1 MGSRASRQSKQ
12 ESERKETLKQLAT
25 HSKKSKLL
33 GLRDM
38 IQQSKRNLQNAQKDS
53 DYAVVQQ
60 DTRVVQSGSVL
71 IDTAIAQL
79 DRRGKNLIKADLI
92 AVVLT
97 LKPEYITM
105 LESLQTRFTVE
116 DLNELIRNIVYDPDE
131 ISQKLGL
138 HIDCKT
144 DLTRTLENNSQR
156 QLQLNVPNAK
166 KELLSNLSSKST
178 SYTLQPATGLT
189 WSVDEKTDI
198 FTDPT
203 FQAPTKPSK
212 FSYDIRVRD
221 VDII

>member
-1 MGSRASRQSKQ
+1 MGSRASRQNKQ

-33 GLRDM
+33 GLRDI
-38 IQQSKRNLQNAQKDS
+38 IQQSKRNLQNAQKDR

-60 DTRVVQSGSVL
+60 DTRIVQSGSVL

-138 HIDCKT
+138 HVHCKT

-166 KELLSNLSSKST
+166 KDLLSNLSSMPKST
-178 SYTLQPATGLT
+178 SNILDQN
-189 WSVDEKTDI
+189 TDI
-198 FTDPT
+198 FDDTGLC
-203 FQAPTKPSK
+203 
-212 FSYDIRVRD
+212 
-221 VDII
+221 

>member
-25 HSKKSKLL
+25 RSKKSKLL

-38 IQQSKRNLQNAQKDS
+38 IQKSKRNLQNAQKDS

-92 AVVLT
+92 AVVLA
-97 LKPEYITM
+97 LKPEYVTM

-138 HIDCKT
+138 HV
-144 DLTRTLENNSQR
+144 ENNSQR

-166 KELLSNLSSKST
+166 KELLTNLSSMPTLT
-178 SYTLQPATGLT
+178 SYTLDQN
-189 WSVDEKTDI
+189 TDI
-198 FTDPT
+198 FLDPGLT
-203 FQAPTKPSK
+203 
-212 FSYDIRVRD
+212 
-221 VDII
+221 